1 MNQDR
6 LCKFLERALEVTP
19 AQNELFCCQREGYW
33 MAGNNAFVVKI
44 CGESPYTEKR
54 REHGDVVDPIFLQ
67 AQDHAEPY
75 SSFSSSSV
83 APSISRLK
91 SLIRANK
98 DRFYIT
104 YSFRYDISFNA
115 RLLLNVMKAL
125 GTCKSDFVW
134 YTGYGETRAEG
145 KIGCWAL
152 HLTGKNGEAVVLPL
166 YSRRKGRNR
175 HEG

>member
-1 MNQDR
+1 MNQNR

-19 AQNELFCCQREGYW
+19 MQNELFCCQRDGYW

-44 CGESPYTEKR
+44 CGESPYHEKR
-54 REHGDVVDPIFLQ
+54 REHGDIVDPLFIQ
-67 AQDHAEPY
+67 AQEHAAPY
-75 SSFSSSSV
+75 SRFISSV

-91 SLIRANK
+91 NLIRANK

-104 YSFRYDISFNA
+104 YSFRYDMNFNA
-115 RLLLNVMKAL
+115 RLLLNVMKAIEP
-125 GTCKSDFVW
+125 CNSDFVW

-166 YSRRKGRNR
+166 YSRWKGRNR